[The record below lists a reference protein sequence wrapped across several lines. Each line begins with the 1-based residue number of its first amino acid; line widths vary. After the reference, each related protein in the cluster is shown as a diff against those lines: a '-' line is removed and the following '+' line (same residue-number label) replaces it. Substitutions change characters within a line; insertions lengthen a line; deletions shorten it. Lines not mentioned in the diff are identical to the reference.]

1 MRRGHHAVRKG
12 HRAVRRAALYNEEGI
27 LESTLFGIGGARRE
41 REKGKVT
48 LRKSVRNISNHIFT

>member
-1 MRRGHHAVRKG
+1 MRKG
-12 HRAVRRAALYNEEGI
+12 HRAVRRAALYNEEGV